1 MLTRYLN
8 IDQVYR
14 NLAETINEND
24 FNFDW
29 TGNCKYMHLKHFF
42 ELKVKIWPAYRNF
55 VSLRDTTIVYVQ
67 HRVDLQTFDTI
78 LARFLI
84 WS

>member
-1 MLTRYLN
+1 
-8 IDQVYR
+8 
-14 NLAETINEND
+14 
-24 FNFDW
+24 
-29 TGNCKYMHLKHFF
+29 MHLKHFF

-84 WS
+84 